1 MLALL
6 WLVFVLSF
14 GATSLLM
21 LLLRRGAATMVSSL
35 MYLVPPVTAIIAY
48 LLFDER
54 LSVTAIAGTGK
65 PTRGVDGDGVVTC
78 ASAAPAWLSAV
89 TLHGIGHTM
98 ACAQPRVAEAVLEIL
113 RDACTGM

>member
-1 MLALL
+1 MLLPFALAFEPREVVWSAPLIVALL

-21 LLLRRGAATMVSSL
+21 LLLRRGAATTVSSL

-54 LSVTAIAGTGK
+54 LSLTAIAGM
-65 PTRGVDGDGVVTC
+65 
-78 ASAAPAWLSAV
+78 AV
-89 TLHGIGHTM
+89 
-98 ACAQPRVAEAVLEIL
+98 AVLGVAL
-113 RDACTGM
+113 VVRPAK